1 MFSGDNTLQRT
12 IYRGAVRDSAAE
24 YERDVRMLALCD
36 DGVSNA
42 VIAQRMGITVA
53 SVRARIKRA
62 RQQRER
68 AGGRL

>member
-1 MFSGDNTLQRT
+1 MQRT
-12 IYRGAVRDSAAE
+12 TYRGAVRDSAAE
-24 YERDVRMLALCD
+24 DERDARMLTLREN
-36 DGVSNA
+36 GVSNA